1 MCAAI
6 IGKVRKR
13 FSIKCF
19 ERNVI
24 LANHNKG
31 KCAISQSDLGA
42 NTGRSRQTP
51 RARCPLTFQAQ
62 NHILTQKLKNDN
74 GNFSPQTSLPLLV
87 SLEPYC
93 VSFAFGPCRHIAD
106 VTLISGPEKLSGLS
120 RNGQRQNGLHFKE
133 KQVHTRIRFP
143 QPIEN
148 RS

>member
-6 IGKVRKR
+6 VRKVRKR

-62 NHILTQKLKNDN
+62 NHILTKKLKNDD
-74 GNFSPQTSLPLLV
+74 GNFSPQTNLLLLV
-87 SLEPYC
+87 
-93 VSFAFGPCRHIAD
+93 
-106 VTLISGPEKLSGLS
+106 
-120 RNGQRQNGLHFKE
+120 
-133 KQVHTRIRFP
+133 
-143 QPIEN
+143 
-148 RS
+148 